1 MKVRIGQNE
10 TINERPGVDRP
21 SDVDQKTDR
30 SNTVEINGKYPDR
43 AARMAFPGKF
53 RGRVHLDACRTGFM
67 ICPGLGPDYG
77 RPYYDDRWGDETDW
91 IDGEAAWSLF
101 KAGAAGDLAA
111 IEALLDEDPRLVN
124 ALHWYAQP
132 LHMAARH
139 GHADAVQLLLDRG
152 ADPGLSIFNSTWA
165 SLLESTRERGFDDV
179 ADVLENAMN
188 ARFGYDP
195 AFREIADL
203 IKAGGFER
211 VAFERV
217 ESVLREQPE
226 LARRTD
232 EDGNSGL
239 HLGVLNGRTDL
250 IELFLDRG
258 VPIDSRRADGKTPLT
273 LSFDVGFGLDPPD
286 PKLGLTMYLL
296 EHGAHYAITAA
307 CHLGDFER
315 AASILEA
322 QPDKKHRDAA
332 LRSPLS
338 YAVRAGHE
346 RIVRLLLEAGTDG
359 HAVDEALF
367 VAVWHK
373 QEDLVALLLESGAN
387 PNVELDSCGCAAGT
401 NDQSIRDLLVRH
413 GAVYPPSWSLDRES
427 LRNLVVGKSLRVRD
441 PYVAAEVI
449 GTEDQRL
456 IDTLLAA
463 DPEAPGRLV
472 DLQYLPGWGDNAAI
486 TLKLVA
492 AGLDPNR
499 RTFEGQTYLHVCAR
513 HGWASTAGSLIE
525 KGAAVNVLDEKEGR
539 TPLAVAVEHGQAG
552 MVRLLLEHR
561 ADVGLADWSWNLP
574 LRIAEKSG
582 NTATAEAI
590 RRHVR
595 GES

>member
-1 MKVRIGQNE
+1 MKI
-10 TINERPGVDRP
+10 
-21 SDVDQKTDR
+21 K
-30 SNTVEINGKYPDR
+30 GKYPDR

-101 KAGAAGDLAA
+101 KAGAAGDLGA
-111 IEALLDEDPRLVN
+111 IAALLDEDPRLVN
-124 ALHWYAQP
+124 ALHWYTQP
-132 LHMAARH
+132 VHMAARH

-152 ADPGLSIFNSTWA
+152 ADPGLNIFNSTWA
-165 SLLESTRERGFDDV
+165 RLLEGARERGFDDV
-179 ADVLENAMN
+179 AAVLEKAMN

-203 IKAGGFER
+203 IKAGDFEG

-217 ESVLREQPE
+217 ASVLREQPE
-226 LARRTD
+226 LARRAD

-239 HLGVLNGRTDL
+239 HLGVLNGRKDL

-258 VPIDSRRADGKTPLT
+258 LPIDARRADGKTPLT

-286 PKLGLTMYLL
+286 PKLGLTEYLL
-296 EHGAHYAITAA
+296 EKGAHYAITAA
-307 CHLGDFER
+307 CHLGDYER

-322 QPDKKHRDAA
+322 HPAEKHRDAA

-346 RIVRLLLEAGTDG
+346 PIVRLLLETGTDG
-359 HAVDEALF
+359 HLLDEALF

-373 QEDLVALLLESGAN
+373 QAHLTALLLDHGAN

-401 NDQSIRDLLVRH
+401 DDQATRDLLIRH
-413 GAVYPPSWSLDRES
+413 GAVYPPSWSLDRVA
-427 LRNLVVGKSLRVRD
+427 LRNLVDGKLKRVRD

-449 GTEDQRL
+449 GSEDERL
-456 IDTLLAA
+456 IDTLLAD
-463 DPEAPGRLV
+463 DPETPGRLV

-486 TLKLVA
+486 TGKLVA

-513 HGWASTAGSLIE
+513 HGWAYTARSLIE
-525 KGAAVNVLDEKEGR
+525 RGASVNVLDEKDGR
-539 TPLAVAVEHGQAG
+539 TPLAVAVEHGQTG
-552 MVRLLLEHR
+552 MVRQLLEHG
-561 ADVGLADWSWNLP
+561 ADPGLADWPWTRP
-574 LRIAEKSG
+574 LAIAADKGEDEIAKL
-582 NTATAEAI
+582 I
-590 RRHVR
+590 REWRV
-595 GES
+595 EDA

>member
-1 MKVRIGQNE
+1 
-10 TINERPGVDRP
+10 
-21 SDVDQKTDR
+21 
-30 SNTVEINGKYPDR
+30 
-43 AARMAFPGKF
+43 
-53 RGRVHLDACRTGFM
+53 M

-111 IEALLDEDPRLVN
+111 ITALLDEDPRLVN

-132 LHMAARH
+132 VHMAARH

-152 ADPGLSIFNSTWA
+152 ADPGLNIFSSTWS
-165 SLLESTRERGFDDV
+165 SLLEGARERGFDDV
-179 ADVLENAMN
+179 AEVVENAMN

-195 AFREIADL
+195 AFGEIADL
-203 IKAGGFER
+203 INAGGVEG
-211 VAFERV
+211 VAFERIV
-217 ESVLREQPE
+217 SILGDRPE
-226 LARRTD
+226 LAGRSD

-239 HLGVLNGRTDL
+239 HLGVLNGRKDL
-250 IELFLDRG
+250 IELFLDHG
-258 VPIDSRRADGKTPLT
+258 LPVDARRADGKTPLT

-286 PKLGLTMYLL
+286 PKLGLTEFLL
-296 EHGAHYAITAA
+296 ENGAHYAITAA
-307 CHLGDFER
+307 CHLGDHER

-322 QPDKKHRDAA
+322 HPAESHRDAA

-338 YAVRAGHE
+338 YAARAGHE
-346 RIVRLLLEAGTDG
+346 RIVRLLLDAGTDG

-373 QEDLVALLLESGAN
+373 QADLVRLLLDSGAN
-387 PNVELDSCGCAAGT
+387 PNVEMDSCGCAAGT
-401 NDQSIRDLLVRH
+401 DDEAIRDLLVRH
-413 GAVYPPSWSLDRES
+413 GAVYPPSWSLDREA
-427 LRNLVVGKSLRVRD
+427 LRQLVDGTSQRVRD

-449 GTEDQRL
+449 ASEDEGL
-456 IDTLLAA
+456 IDALLAD
-463 DPEAPGRLV
+463 DPEAPGRLE

-486 TLKLVA
+486 TRKLVA

-513 HGWASTAGSLIE
+513 HGWETTARSLIE
-525 KGAAVNVLDEKEGR
+525 RGASVNVLDEKEGR

-552 MVRLLLEHR
+552 MVRLLLEHG
-561 ADVGLADWSWNLP
+561 ADPGLADWSRTRP
-574 LRIAEKSG
+574 LAIAAEKG
-582 NTATAEAI
+582 EEGIIELI
-590 RRHVR
+590 REC
-595 GES
+595 GG

>member
-1 MKVRIGQNE
+1 MALTPDENEVR
-10 TINERPGVDRP
+10 PDGVDRAM
-21 SDVDQKTDR
+21 DR
-30 SNTVEINGKYPDR
+30 SNAVKINGKYSDR

-101 KAGAAGDLAA
+101 KAGAAGDLTA
-111 IEALLDEDPRLVN
+111 IAELLDEDLRLVN

-132 LHMAARH
+132 VHMAARH

-152 ADPGLSIFNSTWA
+152 ANPGLNIFNSTWA
-165 SLLESTRERGFDDV
+165 SLLESARVRGFDDV
-179 ADVLENAMN
+179 TDVLENAMN

-203 IKAGGFER
+203 IKAGGFEGL
-211 VAFERV
+211 AFERV
-217 ESVLREQPE
+217 SSVLGRRPD
-226 LARRTD
+226 LAGRAD
-232 EDGNSGL
+232 EDGNNGL
-239 HLGVLNGRTDL
+239 HLGVLTGRKDV
-250 IELFLDRG
+250 IELFLDLG
-258 VPIDSRRADGKTPLT
+258 LPVDARRADGKTPLT

-286 PKLGLTMYLL
+286 PKLGLTEYLL
-296 EHGAHYAITAA
+296 GKGANYAITAA
-307 CHLGDFER
+307 CHLGDIER
-315 AASILEA
+315 ATLILET
-322 QPDKKHRDAA
+322 QPAEKHRDAA

-346 RIVRLLLEAGTDG
+346 PIVRLLLEAGTDR
-359 HAVDEALF
+359 HLVDEALF

-373 QEDLVALLLESGAN
+373 QADLVRLLLESGAN

-401 NDQSIRDLLVRH
+401 DDQAIRDLLIRH
-413 GAVYPPSWSLDRES
+413 GAVYPPSWSLDREA
-427 LRNLVVGKSLRVRD
+427 LRNLVDGTSQRIRD
-441 PYVAAEVI
+441 PYLAAEVI
-449 GTEDQRL
+449 GLEDERL
-456 IDTLLAA
+456 IESLLAV

-486 TLKLVA
+486 TRKLVA

-513 HGWASTAGSLIE
+513 HGWASTARALIE
-525 KGAAVNVLDEKEGR
+525 RGALVNVLDEKEGR
-539 TPLAVAVEHGQAG
+539 TPLAVAVEHGQTG
-552 MVRLLLEHR
+552 IVRLLLEHG
-561 ADVGLADWSWNLP
+561 ADPGLADWPWTRP
-574 LRIAEKSG
+574 LAIAAEKG
-582 NTATAEAI
+582 EEEITELI
-590 RRHVR
+590 REWGGLRM
-595 GES
+595 